1 MSVFTC
7 FAWGCMLY
15 LGNLETL
22 WRMLGISN
30 QLLAS
35 IALAVGTTYL
45 LTHAPKR
52 RYALCTAIPFCFVVV
67 TVFTAGLMSI
77 QGWWRELA
85 SVPESQV
92 LLIQLAC
99 GLAALMLLLTGVIVI
114 SAVWKWYAILA
125 GPRSPAAE
133 RSMRPR
139 GNRPVWSESLLK
151 CTDCEFCVQGPR
163 GRSASPATR
172 SRQSRNRVP
181 G

>member
-85 SVPESQV
+85 SVPESQF
-92 LLIQLAC
+92 
-99 GLAALMLLLTGVIVI
+99 
-114 SAVWKWYAILA
+114 S
-125 GPRSPAAE
+125 
-133 RSMRPR
+133 
-139 GNRPVWSESLLK
+139 
-151 CTDCEFCVQGPR
+151 
-163 GRSASPATR
+163 
-172 SRQSRNRVP
+172 
-181 G
+181 